1 MFRVYSRD
9 SYLLWFGCNSQ
20 GKMVGY
26 SRFGNSLIPDRKAY
40 KKARYKK
47 AWARARKREG
57 DIF

>member
-1 MFRVYSRD
+1 MFGIYSRD
-9 SYLLWFGCNSQ
+9 SYLIYFGRSSQ

-26 SRFGNSLIPDRKAY
+26 SLFGNSLIPDRKAY

-47 AWARARKREG
+47 ALARANKRR